1 MGAQGTA
8 TLDFGSTPT
17 DEATIAVTGQG
28 SIAAGSH
35 AEAFFMRETTGDNGV
50 EEHEGMA
57 IYCRLVCGDVVAG
70 TGFTIYATMLAGF
83 ATGQFAVRW
92 VWDT

>member
-8 TLDFGSTPT
+8 TLNFGATPI
-17 DEATIAVTGQG
+17 DEATIAVTGQAG
-28 SIAAGSH
+28 IIAGSH
-35 AEAFFMRETTGDNGV
+35 VEAFFMRETATGNGV
-50 EEHEGMA
+50 EEHEAMA
-57 IYCRLVCGDVVAG
+57 IYCPLTVGSIIAG

-92 VWDT
+92 VWN